1 MENERLNQIIERI
14 ARDHGVS
21 VAEVR
26 TDMAEAIH
34 AGYTAEDPAARERF
48 RKMFDGEEPSIE
60 EFIARIALELH
71 SRLDDAYYCGKDQED
86 LGMRDNLDYKAIGAR
101 VKALRSAQEY
111 TQETLAEAVDVST
124 SFIGHIERGEKKC
137 SLETMSRLAARL
149 GTTLDYLVLG
159 VENRCNQQ
167 SCQLYVRLRNAIEA
181 YSDVPILSK
190 REIFM

>member
-1 MENERLNQIIERI
+1 MFEAVLDDKRI
-14 ARDHGVS
+14 SLLQALIALDALDGFCL
-21 VAEVR
+21 
-26 TDMAEAIH
+26 
-34 AGYTAEDPAARERF
+34 AGGTALSLQ
-48 RKMFDGEEPSIE
+48 PSIE

-71 SRLDDAYYCGKDQED
+71 SRLDDAYYCDKDRED
-86 LGMRDNLDYKAIGAR
+86 LGMRDNLDYKAISAR

-111 TQETLAEAVDVST
+111 TQETLAEAIDVST

-181 YSDVPILSK
+181 YSDEPILSK

>member
-1 MENERLNQIIERI
+1 MDHRLDQIIERI

-26 TDMAEAIH
+26 SDMAEAIH
-34 AGYTAEDPAARERF
+34 AGYTAEGPAVRERI
-48 RKMFDGEEPSIE
+48 RKMFDGEQPSIE
-60 EFIARIALELH
+60 AFIARIALELH
-71 SRLDDAYYCGKDQED
+71 SRLDDAYYCDKDRED

-111 TQETLAEAVDVST
+111 TQETLAEAIDVST
-124 SFIGHIERGEKKC
+124 SFIGHIERGDKKC

-167 SCQLYVRLRNAIEA
+167 SCQLYTRLRHTIEA
-181 YSDVPILSK
+181 YSDEPILSN